1 MKKEMTLR
9 ISLKERIKLCVN
21 GWSETLA
28 EALSTCLEEKV
39 SPSQALRILHAV
51 IAFTVLVFSYGNAWL
66 SVVFLIWFALTLIDC
81 KRAGVSCKMYQQHTD
96 FDI

>member
-21 GWSETLA
+21 GWSETLAEALA

-81 KRAGVSCKMYQQHTD
+81 KRAGVSSKM
-96 FDI
+96 